1 MILYRKGSSVRVRRS
16 AVPVPPY
23 WCATSIALYGAKRA
37 TPIAIDFLD
46 LRVTHAERLETTI
59 VDEPVAELERLELR
73 QPLQAPLLIDAAES
87 AEIVFRRGADTLAY
101 AGEHQLPSLLLTSA
115 RGALPAALPPRSII
129 AIAAWPLDLLRLEAI
144 CAEAGARA
152 TVWGLA
158 VPLLYPI
165 TTDLAALSELVSLAA
180 RHGATFVG
188 SLILE
193 VEQNAKAAIA
203 RSLMTDDEDDEQYET
218 LFHADLDA
226 IHVASER
233 HLAALTHQA
242 GMQDFILPPDW
253 EMKTNWNAAILL
265 MIAATRMLAMEH
277 EVELAGTLAR
287 SARLVA
293 TLDKPLARVAE
304 AASLSII
311 DALDDVSVD
320 ILTEWLE
327 SGKSNF
333 IERLNERWR
342 VRRDYVV

>member
-1 MILYRKGSSVRVRRS
+1 MILFRKGSSVRVRRS

-46 LRVTHAERLETTI
+46 LRVTHSERLETTI
-59 VDEPVAELERLELR
+59 VDDPVAELERLELR

-87 AEIVFRRGADTLAY
+87 AEIVFRRGAATLAY
-101 AGEHQLPSLLLTSA
+101 AGEHQLASLVLTST
-115 RGALPAALPPRSII
+115 RGALPAVLPSGAVIVI
-129 AIAAWPLDLLRLEAI
+129 ATWPLDPVRLEAI
-144 CAEAGARA
+144 CAEAATSGA
-152 TVWGLA
+152 VWGLA
-158 VPLLYPI
+158 VPLLYPV
-165 TTDLAALSELVSLAA
+165 TTDLAALSDLVNLAL
-180 RHGATFVG
+180 RHGASFVA
-188 SLILE
+188 SLILD
-193 VEQNAKAAIA
+193 VDQSAKAAIA
-203 RSLMTDDEDDEQYET
+203 RSVMSEDEDDEQYET

-242 GMQDFILPPDW
+242 GMHDFILPPDW

-311 DALDDVSVD
+311 DALDEVSVD

-327 SGKSNF
+327 SGKSSF